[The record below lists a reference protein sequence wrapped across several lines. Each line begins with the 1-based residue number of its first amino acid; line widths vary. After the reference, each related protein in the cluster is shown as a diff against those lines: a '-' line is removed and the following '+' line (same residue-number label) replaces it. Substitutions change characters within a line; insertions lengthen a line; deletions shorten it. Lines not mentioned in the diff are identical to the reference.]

1 MRYPEVGPIL
11 RDFRSLIAL
20 DERAMNEL
28 LQNELLQNDWVQRSA
43 FALGGVLLGFLVE
56 RVLFRRLQTLAQ
68 ASRFKWDDL
77 VIGAFR
83 GLLTIWFACGG
94 LYLASTVGE
103 LPEIVGTVLSN
114 GLMIVLIG
122 SVAIAGMRLAA
133 GGVEMLSERTSG
145 PIRSPTLVVNLARG
159 AVAVLGVFIILQNLG
174 IDITPLIT
182 ALGIGGLA
190 VALALQDT
198 LGNLFAGVQIILS
211 RQVRPRDY
219 VMLSSGEEGWVTD
232 VKGRNTTIQTFP
244 DGNLVAVPNSLLASS
259 IVKNFSFPR
268 TALWV
273 SVEVGVSYDSDLD
286 FVEEVTLEVA
296 REVLSES
303 EGGVGHEE
311 PLVLFH
317 TFADSSINFEVR
329 MMVDDVRALGPVRHA
344 FVKRLHRRYI
354 IEGIDIPFPIRTVV
368 MNRGNEG
375 HEQRDSGNRG

>member
-1 MRYPEVGPIL
+1 
-11 RDFRSLIAL
+11 
-20 DERAMNEL
+20 MNEL
-28 LQNELLQNDWVQRSA
+28 LQNELLQNDWVQRTA
-43 FALGGVLLGFLVE
+43 FALGGLLLGFLVE

-83 GLLTIWFACGG
+83 GLLTIWFTCGG
-94 LYLASTVGE
+94 LYLASSVGE

-133 GGVEMLSERTSG
+133 GGVEMLSERTEG

-273 SVEVGVSYDSDLD
+273 SVDVGVSYDSDLD
-286 FVEEVTLEVA
+286 FVERVTLEVA
-296 REVLSES
+296 REVLNKA
-303 EGGVGHEE
+303 EGGVGKEE
-311 PLVLFH
+311 PLVFFH

-329 MMVDDVRALGPVRHA
+329 MMVDDVRALGPVRHE

-354 IEGIDIPFPIRTVV
+354 ADGIDIPFPIRTVI
-368 MNRGNEG
+368 MNRGDEG
-375 HEQRDSGNRG
+375 DDQRDGGNGR